1 MTLREF
7 RALVDRCEG
16 VREWM
21 NSRTALLC
29 AVIVNMH
36 RDPKSKPVKVED
48 FMPRRKHT
56 EEQTPEAMLAIVQL
70 LNAAH
75 GGKVVTDGFCEN

>member
-1 MTLREF
+1 MTMREF
-7 RALVDRCEG
+7 HALVDRCQD

-36 RDPKSKPVKVED
+36 RDPKSTPAKVED
-48 FMPRRKHT
+48 FMPGRERK
-56 EEQTPEAMLAIVQL
+56 EQTPDEMLAVVRL

-75 GGKVVTDGFCEN
+75 GGKVVAEGFCEN